1 MYSDQQSILQDTVLK
16 SLSIKNYALIDSLE
30 IDFYS
35 ELNILTGETGAGKSI
50 LLGAIGLLIG
60 QRAETNV
67 LRDKNEKC
75 SAEGVF
81 DIRNYKL
88 QNFFTENELDYED
101 TTILRREITPQG
113 KSRAFIND
121 TPVNVKVLHDLG
133 LKLIDIHSQHQN
145 LELNEKHYQL
155 QIVDLVA
162 GNGDLLKLYSAD
174 FKNYLLL
181 QEKLNDTLS
190 LASQAKKD
198 LDYYQ
203 FQYNQLAEAKLK
215 ADEQTELE
223 LLLEKLTHAE
233 EIKTVFGQIYQT
245 LSEEERP
252 VLLLL
257 KDSLNSLSKLKEVLP
272 EANQISGRL
281 ESVYFELK
289 DIADE
294 SFSIE
299 ERTENDPEMI
309 EKVNLRL
316 DLLYSLQQKHRVK
329 SVAELLDIQAEFEAK
344 IQLVNS
350 YDQDIERLQNEISA
364 LKKTLEEQAAKISK
378 KRQSVAKSIGDKIV
392 DILQSIGI
400 PNAQLNLKFNKL
412 NQLNS
417 TGFDEVNFMFSA
429 NKSQELQEIGRIA
442 SGGEMSRVMLAIKTL
457 ITDARS
463 LPTIIF
469 DEIDTGVSGEVAVKM
484 GQILE
489 QMAQTV
495 QVLNITHLPQIAAK
509 GEHHFKV
516 YKYDQNEQTFTAIK
530 ELTESE
536 RIEEIAQMLGGENYS
551 AITMKAAKE
560 LLG

>member
-1 MYSDQQSILQDTVLK
+1 M
-16 SLSIKNYALIDSLE
+16 IDSLN
-30 IDFYS
+30 INFFS

-75 SAEGVF
+75 SAEGIF
-81 DIRNYKL
+81 DIKNYNL
-88 QNFFTENELDYED
+88 QRFFTQNELDYD
-101 TTILRREITPQG
+101 DITILRREITPQG

-162 GNGDLLKLYSAD
+162 GNGELLKNYSS
-174 FKNYLLL
+174 KYRNYLTL
-181 QEKLNDTLS
+181 QEQLTKTLT
-190 LASQAKKD
+190 LADQAKKD

-203 FQYNQLAEAKLK
+203 FQFTQLADAKLK
-215 ADEQTELE
+215 ADEQSELE
-223 LLLEKLTHAE
+223 LSLEKLNHAE
-233 EIKTVFGQIYQT
+233 EIKTVFGQAYQT
-245 LSEEERP
+245 LSEEERS
-252 VLLLL
+252 VLTVV
-257 KDSLNSLSKLKEVLP
+257 KDNLNSIAKLQDVLP
-272 EANQISGRL
+272 EANQLFKRL
-281 ESVYFELK
+281 ESVYLELK

-299 ERTENDPEMI
+299 DRTENDPEMI
-309 EKVNLRL
+309 EKVNQRL
-316 DLLYSLQQKHRVK
+316 DLIYSLQQKHRVK
-329 SVAELLDIQAEFEAK
+329 TVAELLEIQADLEAK
-344 IQLVNS
+344 IQLVSS
-350 YDQDIERLQNEISA
+350 YDQDIERLQNEIA
-364 LKKTLEEQAAKISK
+364 DCKKILEELAGKISV
-378 KRQSVAKSIGDKIV
+378 KRKSVTQNIETRIV
-392 DILQSIGI
+392 EVLQNIGI
-400 PNAQLNLKFNKL
+400 PNAQLQLKFNKL
-412 NQLNS
+412 EQLNS
-417 TGFDEVNFMFSA
+417 TGADEVSFMFSA

-442 SGGEMSRVMLAIKTL
+442 SGGEMSRLMLAIKTL
-457 ITDARS
+457 VADARQ

-484 GQILE
+484 GQILK
-489 QMAQTV
+489 QLAQTV

-509 GEHHFKV
+509 GKHHYKV
-516 YKYDQNEQTFTAIK
+516 YKYDQNEQTYTSIK
-530 ELTESE
+530 ELTENE

-551 AITMKAAKE
+551 ATTMKAAKE

>member
-1 MYSDQQSILQDTVLK
+1 M
-16 SLSIKNYALIDSLE
+16 IDSLN
-30 IDFYS
+30 INFFS

-75 SAEGVF
+75 SAEGIF
-81 DIRNYKL
+81 DIKNYNL
-88 QNFFTENELDYED
+88 QRFFTQNELDYD
-101 TTILRREITPQG
+101 DITILRREITPQG

-162 GNGDLLKLYSAD
+162 GNGELLKNYSS
-174 FKNYLLL
+174 KYRNYLTL
-181 QEKLNDTLS
+181 QEQLTKTLT
-190 LASQAKKD
+190 LADQAKKD

-203 FQYNQLAEAKLK
+203 FQFTQLADAKLK
-215 ADEQTELE
+215 AEEQSELE
-223 LLLEKLTHAE
+223 LSLEKLNHAE
-233 EIKTVFGQIYQT
+233 EIKTVFGQAYQT
-245 LSEEERP
+245 LSEEERS
-252 VLLLL
+252 VLTVV
-257 KDSLNSLSKLKEVLP
+257 KDNLNSIAKLQDILP
-272 EANQISGRL
+272 EANQLFKRL
-281 ESVYFELK
+281 ESVYLELK

-299 ERTENDPEMI
+299 DRTENDPEMI
-309 EKVNLRL
+309 EKVNQRL
-316 DLLYSLQQKHRVK
+316 DLIYSLQQKHRVK
-329 SVAELLDIQAEFEAK
+329 TVAELLEIQADLEAK
-344 IQLVNS
+344 IQLVSS
-350 YDQDIERLQNEISA
+350 YDQDIERLQNEIEGS
-364 LKKTLEEQAAKISK
+364 KRILEELAGKISV
-378 KRQSVAKSIGDKIV
+378 KRKSVTQNIETRIV
-392 DILQSIGI
+392 EVLQNIGI
-400 PNAQLNLKFNKL
+400 PNAQLQLKFNKL
-412 NQLNS
+412 EQLNS
-417 TGFDEVNFMFSA
+417 TGADEVSFMFSA

-442 SGGEMSRVMLAIKTL
+442 SGGEMSRLMLAIKTL
-457 ITDARS
+457 VADARQ

-484 GQILE
+484 GQILK
-489 QMAQTV
+489 QLAQTV

-509 GEHHFKV
+509 GKHHYKV
-516 YKYDQNEQTFTAIK
+516 YKYDQNEQTYTSIK
-530 ELTESE
+530 ELTENE

-551 AITMKAAKE
+551 ATTMKAAKE